1 MGRLGVL
8 ASAVVLVAC
17 QPGMA
22 GDLAPRVTSTGEI
35 ATSTTPTVT
44 GTEGP
49 LPETSAP
56 SAPSSGADPAD
67 GPAPSETTAAASGAD
82 APIAIAVVH
91 GCRMP
96 GQSQTVTVTSTPGF
110 QVTVNPRYADGQ
122 MGNIHGGLAF
132 AQTIGEDGTFTH
144 TWTISPSAPVGPV
157 AVLAGAQSTSVQ
169 SEPVTTSVEFLV
181 ADSC

>member
-1 MGRLGVL
+1 M
-8 ASAVVLVAC
+8 AAAVALVAC
-17 QPGMA
+17 QPGVA
-22 GDLAPRVTSTGEI
+22 GDLAPQATPSGEM
-35 ATSTTPTVT
+35 SSSSTPTVT

-49 LPETSAP
+49 LPETSTP

-67 GPAPSETTAAASGAD
+67 GPAPSETTAEVSGAD
-82 APIAIAVVH
+82 TPIAITAVH
-91 GCRMP
+91 GCRTP

-144 TWTISPSAPVGPV
+144 TWTISPEAPEGEVT
-157 AVLAGAQSTSVQ
+157 VLAGTQSTSEQ

-181 ADSC
+181 ADRC